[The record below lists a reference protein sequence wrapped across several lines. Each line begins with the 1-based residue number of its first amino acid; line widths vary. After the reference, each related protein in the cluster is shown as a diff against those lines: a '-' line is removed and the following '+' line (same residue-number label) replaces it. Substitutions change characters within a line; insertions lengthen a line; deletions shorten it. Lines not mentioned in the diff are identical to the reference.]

1 MIYVILS
8 ELAVPLDDL
17 TPDEEHFRLIPS
29 VALRG
34 LPVHNQIQKTG
45 LKIPKDDDKRT
56 HGTSIHDEVVDEMVF
71 AQRLMQGYFIQTL
84 FQPGISK
91 AIKFVNFGHIV
102 VVASCGDVKINLRVI
117 LIVVVKDRADGCLKI
132 KLDTLIQLEVS
143 QGIHDTAFNTNRV
156 HFDCVFT

>member
-1 MIYVILS
+1 
-8 ELAVPLDDL
+8 
-17 TPDEEHFRLIPS
+17 
-29 VALRG
+29 
-34 LPVHNQIQKTG
+34 
-45 LKIPKDDDKRT
+45 
-56 HGTSIHDEVVDEMVF
+56 
-71 AQRLMQGYFIQTL
+71 MQGYFVKTL

-102 VVASCGDVKINLRVI
+102 VIASSGDVKINLCVI
-117 LIVVVKDRADGCLKI
+117 LVVVVKDRTDGCLKI